1 MANQYP
7 LASEVVSLRDAMDR
21 LLSESFVGSP
31 FRALWAASNGST
43 HMALPIDAYATSDE
57 VVIIAAAPG
66 IAPEDI
72 EITWN
77 QGTVTLRGHL
87 PNVANSEEGKA
98 ATWFVHELP
107 SGTFQRSLTLPVD
120 VDADKAHASFEHGML
135 KLTLPKAEAAKPK
148 QIKIEQRDQVLSV
161 ASGADETS
169 SNS

>member
-1 MANQYP
+1 MANQFP
-7 LASEVVSLRDAMDR
+7 LTSDVVSLREAMDR

-31 FRALWAASNGST
+31 FRALWTASNGGQQLP
-43 HMALPIDAYATSDE
+43 LPIDAYATADE

-87 PNVANSEEGKA
+87 PNVANSEEGKS

-107 SGTFQRSLTLPVD
+107 SGTFQRSISLPVD
-120 VDADKAHASFEHGML
+120 VDADKAKASFEHGML
-135 KLTLPKAEAAKPK
+135 KLTLPKAETAKPK
-148 QIKIEQRDQVLSV
+148 QIKVQRGDDRVLSV
-161 ASGADETS
+161 ASGGEQTKS
-169 SNS
+169 